1 MPLTFLLISFP
12 NSQLEWKVS
21 EWEKGLARAMGGGP
35 SRREETSVLLQRRES
50 GGGSDDRRSKEG
62 AAAAAGSSEE
72 AVVADSEMPGGNEEQ
87 KEEEGDEKRS
97 KAVVRHRG
105 EERTMGRRAEL
116 WGEAIKS
123 QVKGMEKDTRVDK
136 EEEDEK
142 NMALY
147 NTLGIGKKATDEEI
161 KKAYRKLAL
170 KYHPDKNL
178 DGDPEKTEKFKEI
191 NYANGIL
198 SNPNKRKVVVVV
210 YDEMGD
216 AGLKLMEQFGEDEK
230 LLQIFLKP
238 WFKFDPA
245 AGEEDGSRSSPVI
258 ATQPGADG
266 DNARPPV
273 VIAMPPPSGGAT
285 VIAMPP
291 PEPSSS
297 HQETALGRGNRHDID
312 IFYRIAIAPRAVR
325 LRPLELSSSS
335 ALRRKHF
342 FAHHHRTPPATVPPT
357 DTP

>member
-1 MPLTFLLISFP
+1 MLLIESCGLWGKRNWIVAEFASSFP
-12 NSQLEWKVS
+12 ASRER
-21 EWEKGLARAMGGGP
+21 WEAVRVGARRQASCCSGA
-35 SRREETSVLLQRRES
+35 RVEEAATTDAARKELQLLQLFVY
-50 GGGSDDRRSKEG
+50 DLF
-62 AAAAAGSSEE
+62 
-72 AVVADSEMPGGNEEQ
+72 VADQRLTNDVIFVHQEQ

-198 SNPNKRKVVVVV
+198 SNPNKRKV

-238 WFKFDPA
+238 WFKWVFFAFGVLSCGFCFCCCCCCCCYFCFGRCKPKHPDEEEFDPA

-266 DNARPPV
+266 DNAR
-273 VIAMPPPSGGAT
+273 T
-285 VIAMPP
+285 
-291 PEPSSS
+291 
-297 HQETALGRGNRHDID
+297 TRGDSKMI
-312 IFYRIAIAPRAVR
+312 YR
-325 LRPLELSSSS
+325 L
-335 ALRRKHF
+335 K
-342 FAHHHRTPPATVPPT
+342 
-357 DTP
+357 